1 MELTLPPSLNAFVEE
16 EVRSGRFS
24 SPEQVIKAAVA
35 NLRIERE
42 LEEASDQS
50 EIGELRAEL
59 SSAVAQADRGEL
71 EPWDSDEIMQEVER
85 RYAQEQKS
93 KAAG

>member
-1 MELTLPPSLNAFVEE
+1 MQVTLPPSLKAFVEE

-42 LEEASDQS
+42 LEESPDQS
-50 EIGELRAEL
+50 EIEELRAEL
-59 SSAVAQADRGEL
+59 GRGVAQADRGEL
-71 EPWDSDEIMQEVER
+71 EPWDSDEIMREVER
-85 RYAQEQKS
+85 RYAEEQKS
-93 KAAG
+93 KAGR